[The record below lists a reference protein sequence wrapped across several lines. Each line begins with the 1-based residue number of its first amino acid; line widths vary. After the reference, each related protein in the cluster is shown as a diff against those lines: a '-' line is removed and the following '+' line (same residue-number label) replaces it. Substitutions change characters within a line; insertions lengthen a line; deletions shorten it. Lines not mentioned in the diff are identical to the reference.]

1 MTSKKELLPLSAR
14 KKLTGKLN
22 YLIKMFKSIKTGV
35 LAIVLIGTAI
45 IAKAQK
51 AFEAGTIT
59 YSVEYQLS
67 DDQKKI
73 IDPSVLPSESK
84 VEFNGNLAKVQIDMG
99 MAMLKV
105 ISDASV
111 NSALVLV
118 DIPMIQKQYAAKMSK
133 EDIEKQHGSIK
144 YSDFKATGEQQ
155 KIGDYNTEKYTYKD
169 NNGTE
174 YELWATK
181 EIKLPLGANPRG
193 FTDLKATAVKF
204 INIQDGVKT
213 LMTLKKVSDGKV
225 GPFSLEVP
233 KGYELKTME
242 ELKAMRGGN

>member
-1 MTSKKELLPLSAR
+1 
-14 KKLTGKLN
+14 
-22 YLIKMFKSIKTGV
+22 MFKSIKTGV
-35 LAIVLIGTAI
+35 LAIILIGTAI
-45 IAKAQK
+45 IAKGQK
-51 AFEAGTIT
+51 AFESGTIT
-59 YSVEYQLS
+59 YGVEYLLS
-67 DDQKKI
+67 DDQKKA

-105 ISDASV
+105 INDASV
-111 NSALVLV
+111 NHALILV

-133 EDIEKQHGSIK
+133 EEVDKQNGSII

-155 KIGDYNTEKYTYKD
+155 KIGGYNTEKYTYKD
-169 NNGTE
+169 NNGAD
-174 YELWATK
+174 YELWATT

-193 FTDLKATAVKF
+193 FKDLKATAIKF
-204 INIQDGVKT
+204 VNIQDGVKT
-213 LMTLKKVSDGKV
+213 LMTLKNVTEGNV